1 MKKLTDIQG
10 VIFDYGGTI
19 DTNSRHWA
27 EVLWEKYKEL
37 QVPVDKPVFREA
49 YVHGER
55 TLARQPLVKPEDNF
69 YDVLRIKTRV
79 QMDWLVENGILP
91 CEKAVAENYASRI
104 ADACYAYVLEVLK
117 RTRPV
122 VKTLSEYYKLV
133 LVSNF
138 YGNIQAVLKD
148 FGLDGFFSRIVE
160 SSVVGVRKP
169 DPAIYRL
176 GVEAMGFPAGQVL
189 VVGDS
194 FSKDVV
200 PAKKVGCKVAW
211 LKGEGWG
218 NEEIDDSLPDVVIT
232 DLPDLLP
239 YLIID

>member
-1 MKKLTDIQG
+1 MNKLDIQG

-27 EVLWEKYKEL
+27 EVLWEKYVEMK
-37 QVPVDKPVFREA
+37 VPVDKESFREA

-55 TLARQPLVKPEDNF
+55 TLAKVRLVLPEHDF
-69 YDVLRIKTRV
+69 HEVLRIKTRI
-79 QMDWLVENGILP
+79 QIDYLVEQGKLNGLLAQ
-91 CEKAVAENYASRI
+91 EKAYAVHVA
-104 ADACYAYVLEVLK
+104 DLCYDYVLNILE

-122 VKTLSEYYKLV
+122 VKKLSEHYKLV

-138 YGNIQAVLKD
+138 YGNIETILKD
-148 FGLDGFFSRIVE
+148 FGLSSYFSAIVE

-169 DPAIYRL
+169 DPAIYQL
-176 GVEAMGFPAGQVL
+176 GVDAMELPAEKIL

-200 PAKKVGCKVAW
+200 PAKKVGCQVAW
-211 LKGEGWG
+211 LKGQGWG
-218 NEEIDDSLPDVVIT
+218 NEEIDETLPDVIIT
-232 DLPDLLP
+232 DLPDLLS
-239 YLIID
+239 YIF